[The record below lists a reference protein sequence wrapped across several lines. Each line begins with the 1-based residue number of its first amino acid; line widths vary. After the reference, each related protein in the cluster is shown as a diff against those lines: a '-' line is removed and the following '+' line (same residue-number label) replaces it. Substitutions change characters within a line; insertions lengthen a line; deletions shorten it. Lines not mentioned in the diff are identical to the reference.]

1 MDAALRAWMEEL
13 AALGRK
19 VSRENP
25 EFAASARR
33 AFHPRSSGCLIED
46 ASVESV
52 NQPGGDLAREIEKQ

>member
-1 MDAALRAWMEEL
+1 MDAVMRARMEEL

-33 AFHPRSSGCLIED
+33 AFHPDRNECLTED
-46 ASVESV
+46 ASVAIGNEPVGKSAHES
-52 NQPGGDLAREIEKQ
+52 D

>member
-1 MDAALRAWMEEL
+1 MDAAMRARMEEL

-33 AFHPRSSGCLIED
+33 AFHPSRNECLTED
-46 ASVESV
+46 AAVMSN
-52 NQPGGDLAREIEKQ
+52 NQPDGKSTRDGA